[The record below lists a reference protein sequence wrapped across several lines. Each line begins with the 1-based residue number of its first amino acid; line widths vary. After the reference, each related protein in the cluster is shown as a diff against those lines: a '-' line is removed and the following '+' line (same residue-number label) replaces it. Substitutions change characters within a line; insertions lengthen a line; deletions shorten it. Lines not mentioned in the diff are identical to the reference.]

1 MRDDWRTAVIEGDCR
16 AIEGLLE
23 DTDIDCRD
31 HYGQTALML
40 AVLHGREEVASLL
53 LEKGAD
59 LNVTAKYRLSAL
71 MLAVI
76 RGHEAIAR
84 QLVDAGANLELR
96 GTGAPA
102 SRERQLATWR
112 LITHWLILP
121 AISNGPNANRPS
133 FSTAGNRRRKD
144 GCPSAIP
151 TVLPGGRLAT
161 LSGAAILRQQ

>member
-96 GTGAPA
+96 GTGAPGFSGKTA
-102 SRERQLATWR
+102 RDLAIDHALVDLAGYIERAER
-112 LITHWLILP
+112 
-121 AISNGPNANRPS
+121 
-133 FSTAGNRRRKD
+133 
-144 GCPSAIP
+144 
-151 TVLPGGRLAT
+151 
-161 LSGAAILRQQ
+161 

>member
-31 HYGQTALML
+31 HYRQTALIL
-40 AVLHGREEVASLL
+40 AVLHGREEVVNLL

-84 QLVDAGANLELR
+84 QLVDAGANLETAWHRCTWLR
-96 GTGAPA
+96 GKDSSRPGDGSRA
-102 SRERQLATWR
+102 S
-112 LITHWLILP
+112 
-121 AISNGPNANRPS
+121 
-133 FSTAGNRRRKD
+133 
-144 GCPSAIP
+144 
-151 TVLPGGRLAT
+151 
-161 LSGAAILRQQ
+161 